1 MDNFIFSGA
10 KNVIQQTPSV
20 EYYTVSGMEDFCDDN
35 QLPRVNND
43 SDKVYAKKTIRD
55 DGTIKYSI
63 KLSLNSKL
71 YDPVSQITNE
81 SNKNFLDN
89 TVRGDNRFKSVSPKV
104 FDLYTSFLKTKNNS
118 WLLNA
123 QREDE

>member
-1 MDNFIFSGA
+1 MDEFIFSGA
-10 KNVIQQTPSV
+10 KNTVIQSPVV
-20 EYYTVSGMEDFCDDN
+20 EYYTLSGLEEFFDDN
-35 QLPRVNND
+35 QLPRVN
-43 SDKVYAKKTIRD
+43 SDGDNVYAKRTVRD

-63 KLSLNSKL
+63 RLSLNSKL
-71 YDPVSQITNE
+71 CDPTSQVGEGN
-81 SNKNFLDN
+81 SKSFLDT
-89 TVRGDNRFKSVSPKV
+89 TVRGDNRFKNVNPKV